1 MLLHAF
7 FFFCNTGGLV
17 PLGLPPPSTL
27 FLLTSIGD
35 SDRFAV
41 VRDPGGSLHRAAAFA
56 HSCPC
61 L

>member
-1 MLLHAF
+1 MLLHVLF
-7 FFFCNTGGLV
+7 LV
-17 PLGLPPPSTL
+17 TQGVWYLGLPPPSTL